1 MSIHRLRLLPCC
13 TLPARAPILCAPLR
27 PPPTLSLVCALVA
40 AGLAPLVKTIN
51 ELFGRG
57 TQTLVMAWD
66 RRMDESKAFFDM
78 MEAEGYAS

>member
-1 MSIHRLRLLPCC
+1 MERVRTNRPSPRSYVSAY
-13 TLPARAPILCAPLR
+13 PA
-27 PPPTLSLVCALVA
+27 
-40 AGLAPLVKTIN
+40 LVKTIN

-78 MEAEGYAS
+78 MEAEGYACRREPKCIFVFTR